1 MVTTIAAVPLGP
13 ALLNMFFLI
22 LLVAMFLSLVVQHYI
37 GPLPTIGARVMLMP
51 IVMFYGALAMPTWGM
66 LALSFA
72 GGLMWDALHVQM
84 IEGEVE
90 IGLGWSIVLYAAL
103 GALMSGFRPLFQRG
117 RWEIHCILSGLCTAA
132 IVLAEFLMIS
142 IRRQPILLHFD
153 REIWMRVAG
162 AGITAMFLSPF
173 FFFAL
178 NYIARVVGY
187 DLQPQRSEE
196 R

>member
-1 MVTTIAAVPLGP
+1 
-13 ALLNMFFLI
+13 MFFLI
-22 LLVAMFLSLVVQHYI
+22 LLVAMFLSLVVQHFI

-66 LALSFA
+66 LALAFA
-72 GGLMWDALHVQM
+72 GGLMWDCLHVQ
-84 IEGEVE
+84 IVQGEVE

-117 RWEIHCILSGLCTAA
+117 RWEIHCILSGICTAA
-132 IVLAEFLMIS
+132 IVLADYVMIS
-142 IRRQPILLHFD
+142 IRRQPITFEVD
-153 REIWMRVAG
+153 REIWMRIGG
-162 AGITAMFLSPF
+162 AGVTAMLLSPF

-178 NYIARVVGY
+178 NYVARVVGY
-187 DLQPQRSEE
+187 ELQPQRPEE